1 MIFIAAALY
10 CEAKPFIDRFS
21 LKRDNTSNKFQVF
34 KNDDVILIVTGT
46 GSINIACGCTYLI
59 TKFEANKY
67 DTFLNVGI
75 CGSID
80 YNVKIGTAVLCNK
93 IINNSDKREF
103 YPDMIFKH
111 PFKEGSIESFNNVV
125 KKSSLNDN
133 ICGDFVDMES
143 AAFFEAVSIFMPP
156 HRIYCL
162 KIVSDYL
169 DSDNFKKED
178 AANLIKFNCEN
189 ICSWILDI
197 NSEIAKPKDIF
208 SERDMDYISE
218 IVDNLKLS
226 VSMQNELKKLAKG
239 YKIRNENLILAL
251 EPFTQIYCQS
261 KYEGKMYFEKLVE
274 QLEMF

>member
-1 MIFIAAALY
+1 MIFISAALY
-10 CEAKPFIDRFS
+10 CEAKPFIDRFC
-21 LKRDNTSNKFQVF
+21 LKRDNSVNKFQVF
-34 KNDDVILIVTGT
+34 KNEDVILIVTGT

-67 DTFLNVGI
+67 DTFLNIGT
-75 CGSID
+75 CGSTDKNI
-80 YNVKIGTAVLCNK
+80 KIGTIVLCNR
-93 IINNSDKREF
+93 IINNLNKREF

-111 PFKEGSIESFNNVV
+111 PFKEGSIESFSNVV
-125 KKSSLNDN
+125 KKSSLND
-133 ICGDFVDMES
+133 IRGDFVDMES
-143 AAFFEAVSIFMPP
+143 AAFFESVSIFIPP

-169 DSDNFKKED
+169 NSDDLKKED
-178 AANLIKFNCEN
+178 ITNLIKFNCED
-189 ICSWILDI
+189 ICRWILNI
-197 NSEIAKPKDIF
+197 NSNIAKPKDVF
-208 SERDMDYISE
+208 SEKDMDYISE

-251 EPFTQIYCQS
+251 EPFTQIYCKS